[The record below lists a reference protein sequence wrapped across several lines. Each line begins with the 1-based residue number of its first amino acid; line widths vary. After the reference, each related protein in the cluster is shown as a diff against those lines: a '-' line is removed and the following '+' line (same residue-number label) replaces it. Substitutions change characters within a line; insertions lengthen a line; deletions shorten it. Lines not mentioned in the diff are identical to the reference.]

1 MRRMMLLVVA
11 TVGTAAA
18 FACTRS
24 RSHSPRGGS
33 TARPLANTVT
43 SATNRLDGALDAR
56 GWSSGAN
63 VLVGSLDAVSRTDD
77 DGALAG
83 ALDRRPL
90 KGCML
95 TLR

>member
-1 MRRMMLLVVA
+1 MRRMMLLVIA

-18 FACTRS
+18 FASTSCIVS
-24 RSHSPRGGS
+24 GS

-43 SATNRLDGALDAR
+43 SATNRLDGALDAL

-77 DGALAG
+77 DGTLAG

-90 KGCML
+90 KGCMF